1 MARHVILGA
10 MVKFD
15 SASSSARPGHD
26 QCGPRRP
33 AITAAEARR
42 LREHELFE
50 RLERLLI
57 ETRGNIA
64 EIGRRMGRD
73 RSTIRY
79 HLRRFGMLDERTEE
93 EDDREGG
100 A

>member
-1 MARHVILGA
+1 MAD
-10 MVKFD
+10 FE
-15 SASSSARPGHD
+15 SASPPGRSGHARG
-26 QCGPRRP
+26 GPRRP

-42 LREHELFE
+42 LREHELFD

-79 HLRRFGMLDERTEE
+79 HLQRFGMLDERPE
-93 EDDREGG
+93 EDRDDPPPGR
-100 A
+100 